1 MDIDFPQ
8 DIKHATSKSF
18 IDGVSSGLQTSEVLG
33 LHGSADAFLLA
44 RLLIEHSGLLVILT
58 AELPQARQLTADLQ
72 FFHHRPQQIA
82 LLPNWEL
89 NPYDPLTPHP
99 ELEATRLTTLAA
111 LDRGE
116 LKALVLP
123 VRALMQRMI
132 PRQVLATIA
141 LELIAEEEYERQ
153 PLLESLLQ
161 LGYQPVPLVEERG
174 SFAVRGDIIDLFPSD
189 AQQPVRLDFY
199 GDFIEKMRH
208 FDPVS
213 QRSGTQMIERLTLIP
228 SKEMILHGPF
238 LETFAQRLKE
248 RCDELEL
255 PRTERETI
263 MEEVREGILAPG
275 RHFLLP
281 FNYPALDALTSYL
294 DKERWVLVDP
304 PAIEQAIDQ
313 CHRDVRDGE
322 ARMLEQG
329 QPHAARKE
337 LFLDPSEVQPLL
349 NSSGRIEISQLRV
362 FQLDDERERFHFNC
376 IGNAELRAHSNEQ
389 HDGLEPLVQRL
400 QQAANDNWR
409 VLLVCHQRSQAE
421 RLQEL
426 LAAHEVELNINPA
439 LRLNNLSP
447 GCPQLCVGEL
457 SSGFS
462 LPEEKLLLISEEEI
476 FGKRSHRQRKTGQQ
490 RARKLM
496 SSLAELRDGDFIV
509 HTDHGIGKYLGLTH
523 LQTGSVEGDF
533 LHLQYA
539 GGDKLYLPID
549 RIEKVQKYIGGE
561 GHAPKLDKMGGQGW
575 QKARLKA
582 RAAVE
587 ELARQLLELYAKR
600 ELRQGFACSAP
611 DQLYREFEATFPHE
625 ETEDQ
630 LRAIEDTLS
639 DMQSPK
645 PMDRLVC
652 GDVGY
657 GKTEVALRAAV
668 KAVIDSK
675 QVAVLVPTTVL
686 ARQHWE
692 SFSQRLEEFPVRVEM
707 VSRFRSAAENK
718 KTLAAAAA
726 GKVDILIGTHRLL
739 QRDVRF
745 NDLGLVI
752 VDEEQRFGVSHKEK
766 LKQLRAEVD
775 ILTLTATPIPRT
787 LHMSLAGMR
796 DLSIIETAPIDRLA
810 IRTYVTRFDDELI
823 RQAILRELR
832 RGGQVYFVHNR
843 VKTIDAMAEQLKALV
858 PEANISVGHGQMPE
872 KNLEQVMLDFIAGKS
887 NLFVTSTIIENGL
900 DIPRANTIIVNRAD
914 CFGLSQLYQLRGR
927 VGRSDRRAYAYLLIP
942 GEAGL
947 TKEARERLKVLQELT
962 ELGAGFRIASHD
974 LELRGAGDL
983 LGAKQSGPI
992 AAIGFELYT
1001 ELLEET
1007 IDKLRGKEREERI
1020 DPEIRMG
1027 LSAFFPEKY
1036 LPDPNQRLQFY
1047 QRMAAAE
1054 QDEELF
1060 DLVEE
1065 LRDRYG
1071 ELPSAGEA
1079 LVGIMRLRILLK
1091 RLRVELL
1098 EYDGRRLHLLFHA
1111 TTRVSPELIRS
1122 LLTDQPE
1129 RYRLGADFKLSVEL
1143 GRLKERELLPAVRK
1157 ELQLFF

>member
-1 MDIDFPQ
+1 
-8 DIKHATSKSF
+8 
-18 IDGVSSGLQTSEVLG
+18 
-33 LHGSADAFLLA
+33 
-44 RLLIEHSGLLVILT
+44 
-58 AELPQARQLTADLQ
+58 
-72 FFHHRPQQIA
+72 
-82 LLPNWEL
+82 
-89 NPYDPLTPHP
+89 
-99 ELEATRLTTLAA
+99 
-111 LDRGE
+111 
-116 LKALVLP
+116 
-123 VRALMQRMI
+123 
-132 PRQVLATIA
+132 
-141 LELIAEEEYERQ
+141 
-153 PLLESLLQ
+153 
-161 LGYQPVPLVEERG
+161 
-174 SFAVRGDIIDLFPSD
+174 
-189 AQQPVRLDFY
+189 
-199 GDFIEKMRH
+199 
-208 FDPVS
+208 
-213 QRSGTQMIERLTLIP
+213 TLIP

-447 GCPQLCVGEL
+447 GYPQLCVGEL

-549 RIEKVQKYIGGE
+549 RIEKVQKYVGGE

-657 GKTEVALRAAV
+657 GKT
-668 KAVIDSK
+668 
-675 QVAVLVPTTVL
+675 
-686 ARQHWE
+686 
-692 SFSQRLEEFPVRVEM
+692 
-707 VSRFRSAAENK
+707 
-718 KTLAAAAA
+718 
-726 GKVDILIGTHRLL
+726 
-739 QRDVRF
+739 
-745 NDLGLVI
+745 
-752 VDEEQRFGVSHKEK
+752 
-766 LKQLRAEVD
+766 
-775 ILTLTATPIPRT
+775 
-787 LHMSLAGMR
+787 
-796 DLSIIETAPIDRLA
+796 
-810 IRTYVTRFDDELI
+810 
-823 RQAILRELR
+823 
-832 RGGQVYFVHNR
+832 
-843 VKTIDAMAEQLKALV
+843 
-858 PEANISVGHGQMPE
+858 
-872 KNLEQVMLDFIAGKS
+872 
-887 NLFVTSTIIENGL
+887 
-900 DIPRANTIIVNRAD
+900 
-914 CFGLSQLYQLRGR
+914 
-927 VGRSDRRAYAYLLIP
+927 
-942 GEAGL
+942 
-947 TKEARERLKVLQELT
+947 
-962 ELGAGFRIASHD
+962 
-974 LELRGAGDL
+974 
-983 LGAKQSGPI
+983 
-992 AAIGFELYT
+992 
-1001 ELLEET
+1001 
-1007 IDKLRGKEREERI
+1007 
-1020 DPEIRMG
+1020 
-1027 LSAFFPEKY
+1027 
-1036 LPDPNQRLQFY
+1036 
-1047 QRMAAAE
+1047 
-1054 QDEELF
+1054 
-1060 DLVEE
+1060 
-1065 LRDRYG
+1065 
-1071 ELPSAGEA
+1071 
-1079 LVGIMRLRILLK
+1079 
-1091 RLRVELL
+1091 
-1098 EYDGRRLHLLFHA
+1098 
-1111 TTRVSPELIRS
+1111 
-1122 LLTDQPE
+1122 
-1129 RYRLGADFKLSVEL
+1129 
-1143 GRLKERELLPAVRK
+1143 
-1157 ELQLFF
+1157 